1 MHVHV
6 TYHASHQINYDVIE
20 VIDSAASDQNL
31 KVKELLHIME
41 RKPQMNEQLGSQSK
55 YEIETLI
62 VTKYTQFK

>member
-1 MHVHV
+1 MHEVSN
-6 TYHASHQINYDVIE
+6 ASHQINYDGIE
-20 VIDSAASDQNL
+20 VIDSAASDQKL

-62 VTKYTQFK
+62 MTKYTQFK